1 MKNTFLNTALA
12 VATLTLTH
20 LAQAEVL
27 NCRGIGADSKV
38 TATILSLAQGDLK
51 EGVKQP
57 VAVRIEETI
66 QSDKGYQQ
74 QKVIFAGVV
83 KGQTEDVQWFL
94 SSKKLNGT
102 IFLDETNDVTLSVGE
117 RSLNLDCQSEVTF

>member
-1 MKNTFLNTALA
+1 MKNSVLKTALV
-12 VATLTLTH
+12 VATLALTQV
-20 LAQAEVL
+20 AQAEVL
-27 NCRGIGADSKV
+27 NCRGIDADSKV
-38 TATILSLAQGDLK
+38 TATILSLAQGNLK

-66 QSDKGYQQ
+66 QNEKGYQQ

-83 KGQTEDVQWFL
+83 NGQTEDVQWFL

-102 IFLDETNDVTLSVGE
+102 VFMDETNDVTLIVGE
-117 RSLNLDCQSEVTF
+117 RSLALDCQSEVTF